1 MDRREVGCTALAVA
15 LVVVGTFAT
24 GLLPSTTPYQVVAG
38 GIIVAGFGLLLYCFR
53 DWG

>member
-1 MDRREVGCTALAVA
+1 MDRYELGCAALAVA

-24 GLLPSTTPYQVVAG
+24 GLLPSTTPSQAVAG